1 MILFQEITKI
11 YGEDEPALDR
21 VSLEIKDKEFVSLVG
36 ESGAG
41 KSTLLKL
48 LLREEAPTS
57 GRIFFRGTD
66 INTLRDSE
74 VPAYRRKIGVIFQ
87 DFKLLPSKTAYENA
101 AFAME
106 AAGKSNKEIKEN
118 VPQAL
123 ALVGLD
129 GKGHRFPEELSG
141 GERQRV
147 AIARALLQQPEI
159 ILADE
164 PTGNL
169 DPRHT
174 EEIIDLLLKINELGT
189 PVIFATHEQVGV
201 DKLGKRVVTLKAGKI
216 TRDVKKGKY
225 RI

>member
-87 DFKLLPSKTAYENA
+87 DFKLLLSKTAYENA

-106 AAGKSNKEIKEN
+106 AAGKSNQEIKED

-174 EEIIDLLLKINELGT
+174 EEIINLLLKINELGT
-189 PVIFATHEQVGV
+189 PVIFATHEQGGV

>member
-1 MILFQEITKI
+1 MFEEVTKI
-11 YGEDEPALDR
+11 YGEDEPALDG
-21 VSLEIKDKEFVSLVG
+21 VSLSIEDKEFVSLVG

-57 GRIFFRGTD
+57 GRIFFQGID
-66 INTLRDSE
+66 INTLRDNE
-74 VPAYRRKIGVIFQ
+74 VPPFRRKIGVVFQ

-106 AAGKSNKEIKEN
+106 AAGKSNQEIEED

-147 AIARALLQQPEI
+147 AIARALLQQPDI

-189 PVIFATHEQVGV
+189 PVIFATHEQGGV
-201 DKLGKRVVTLKAGKI
+201 DKLGKRVITLKNGKV
-216 TRDVKKGKY
+216 TRDVKRGKY